1 MILYSKTYNM
11 SAEELRYDFK
21 TSSGLLIFLKK
32 ETIKEAVVDY
42 SYLSD
47 YRNRSW
53 STYSIEMDTELDTC
67 KITLK
72 CVDP

>member
-21 TSSGLLIFLKK
+21 TSSGLCDFLTK
-32 ETIKEAVVDY
+32 ETLKEAK
-42 SYLSD
+42 SSHIS
-47 YRNRSW
+47 NCSW
-53 STYSIEMDTELDTC
+53 STYSIEIDAELDTC

-72 CVDP
+72 MC